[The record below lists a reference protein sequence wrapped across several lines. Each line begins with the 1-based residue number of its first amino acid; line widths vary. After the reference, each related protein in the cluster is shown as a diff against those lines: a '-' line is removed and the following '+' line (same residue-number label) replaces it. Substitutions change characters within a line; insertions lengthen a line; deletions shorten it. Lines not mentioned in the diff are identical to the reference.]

1 MRKILIFSVLI
12 VSAILTQAQTAHA
25 GAVQTV
31 HCFDCSSMRDFFLH
45 GAASIYMTADR
56 YLINNSDKVW
66 VVGNGSRVFVD
77 IDQSVYRWIG
87 VGNLSFPIYHY
98 WQIDISGFD
107 FNGKLQEEVLK
118 NVHEAVIE
126 LKWEEIQR
134 SREALRRSSRTES
147 SLNRA
152 EILSRGYRPSFR
164 EIAFLTGVPL
174 NRRDGSG
181 DSTCYT
187 TWNRWGST
195 TVCTRS

>member
-31 HCFDCSSMRDFFLH
+31 HCSDCSSMRDFLLH

-87 VGNLSFPIYHY
+87 VGNLSFPIYNY

-107 FNGKLQEEVLK
+107 FNGKLKEEVLK
-118 NVHEAVIE
+118 TFM
-126 LKWEEIQR
+126 KP
-134 SREALRRSSRTES
+134 
-147 SLNRA
+147 SL
-152 EILSRGYRPSFR
+152 S
-164 EIAFLTGVPL
+164 
-174 NRRDGSG
+174 
-181 DSTCYT
+181 
-187 TWNRWGST
+187 
-195 TVCTRS
+195 